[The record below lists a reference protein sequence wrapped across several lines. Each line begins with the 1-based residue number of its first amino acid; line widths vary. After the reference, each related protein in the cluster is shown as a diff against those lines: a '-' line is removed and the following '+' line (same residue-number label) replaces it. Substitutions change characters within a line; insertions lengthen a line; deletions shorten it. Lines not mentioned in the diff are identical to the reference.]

1 MISARTVSEFRQKS
15 LRESFLR
22 DGAEAQGTDPRAGSV
37 RRGCVYSSAP
47 RGWIFASAKSL
58 GGKIGNGDE
67 FFFNLAKNSGLGE
80 CFGYS

>member
-1 MISARTVSEFRQKS
+1 MNPFCATEQKRGEPI
-15 LRESFLR
+15 RE
-22 DGAEAQGTDPRAGSV
+22 QDPRDVDACIFLHLG
-37 RRGCVYSSAP
+37 
-47 RGWIFASAKSL
+47 GWIFASAKRL